1 MLCYV
6 QTCVTDM
13 SFIEMSHGIKLQV
26 LHVSAMKEYAV
37 PVLYMLP
44 HKLYMAMKLVSFLK
58 MAKTS
63 RSSN

>member
-1 MLCYV
+1 
-6 QTCVTDM
+6 M